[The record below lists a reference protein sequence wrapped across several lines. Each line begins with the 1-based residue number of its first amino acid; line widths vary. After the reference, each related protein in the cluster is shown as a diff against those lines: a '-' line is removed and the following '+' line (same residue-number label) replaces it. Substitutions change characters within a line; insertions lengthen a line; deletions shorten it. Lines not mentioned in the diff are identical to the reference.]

1 MLCVGCSGL
10 DADPRS
16 LDVYITYVRM
26 HNGKVNTLLCL
37 WETSAVNKKWSST
50 IAGRDFFV
58 LVCFFGGFFFSPISQ
73 TKPMIYTLSGSFYSF
88 LDRKHT
94 KILEIKQTEDTE
106 MESSTAHTHTH
117 AHPPCICIT
126 HHARLKTVAA
136 SGLQRGQLYLGSRQP
151 DSRSRRG
158 ERRQGEAWKPETS
171 Q

>member
-1 MLCVGCSGL
+1 MCRLQRSGRRPTFTWCV
-10 DADPRS
+10 
-16 LDVYITYVRM
+16 YYVRQDAQWQSE
-26 HNGKVNTLLCL
+26 HVVVSLGNLSRKQKVVQYNSR
-37 WETSAVNKKWSST
+37 E
-50 IAGRDFFV
+50 GFFCACV
-58 LVCFFGGFFFSPISQ
+58 FFWGFFFSPISQ